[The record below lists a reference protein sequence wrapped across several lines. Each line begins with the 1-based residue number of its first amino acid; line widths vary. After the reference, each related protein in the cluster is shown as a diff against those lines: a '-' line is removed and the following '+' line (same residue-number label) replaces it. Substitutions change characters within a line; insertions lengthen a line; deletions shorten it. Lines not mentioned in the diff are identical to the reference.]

1 MVLHIEVVDS
11 NLFRFTLPFTG
22 LINQPLL
29 DRESVGGVDS
39 DGFPTRY
46 HTQIPESPSYS
57 RSKIKISRHSLLDD
71 SYPPF
76 QDSIFR

>member
-11 NLFRFTLPFTG
+11 NLFRFTLPFTD
-22 LINQPLL
+22 LVNRPLL
-29 DRESVGGVDS
+29 DRESVGGLDS
-39 DGFPTRY
+39 DSFPTRY
-46 HTQIPESPSYS
+46 HTQIPEPPSYS
-57 RSKIKISRHSLLDD
+57 RSKIKVSRHSLLDD

>member
-1 MVLHIEVVDS
+1 MVLHTEVVDS
-11 NLFRFTLPFTG
+11 NLFRFTLPFTD
-22 LINQPLL
+22 LINRPLL
-29 DRESVGGVDS
+29 DRESVGGLDS
-39 DGFPTRY
+39 DSSPTRY

-57 RSKIKISRHSLLDD
+57 RSKIEVSRHSLLDD